1 MSNNN
6 DVDTDSESD
15 NESVDGDENETSTQK
30 KQSQPDDIGTCV
42 MDTIK
47 QIDVKK
53 IAFIFIIFMIVT
65 SIPFV
70 DGVLAKR
77 HNCVSGVNPTLRGT
91 VVQATCMCLGYVA
104 IDILVTHQLI

>member
-6 DVDTDSESD
+6 EVDTDSESD
-15 NESVDGDENETSTQK
+15 NESENCEVNE
-30 KQSQPDDIGTCV
+30 SQRKELRPDDIGTCV

-53 IAFIFIIFMIVT
+53 IAFIFVLFMLVT

-70 DGVLAKR
+70 ECVLAKR
-77 HNCVSGVNPTLRGT
+77 PNCVSGINPTLHGT
-91 VVQATCMCLGYVA
+91 VVQAICMCLGYVI
-104 IDILVTHQLI
+104 IDILCSQQLI